1 MTGTLPENGFT
12 SQGYGEKHLI
22 HSTGDQMFVQQD
34 CNRPELNSS
43 SEERTSEGNQ
53 TTSEDV
59 NGKVASSEAEEFI
72 CKLQL
77 NVPVAHSQRIEF
89 PYLCKNKNFLHLR
102 GIRLAFGILIV

>member
-43 SEERTSEGNQ
+43 SEETTAEGNQ
-53 TTSEDV
+53 TISEDV
-59 NGKVASSEAEEFI
+59 NGKATGSEAEDFI

-77 NVPVAHSQRIEF
+77 NA
-89 PYLCKNKNFLHLR
+89 LCPS
-102 GIRLAFGILIV
+102 GS